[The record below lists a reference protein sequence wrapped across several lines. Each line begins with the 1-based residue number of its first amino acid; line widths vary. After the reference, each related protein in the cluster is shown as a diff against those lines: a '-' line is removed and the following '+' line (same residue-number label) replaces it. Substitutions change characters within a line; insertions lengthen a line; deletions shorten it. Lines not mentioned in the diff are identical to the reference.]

1 MSSETRDRLL
11 ASAVSQRER
20 DGAIAALVTA
30 LVTRRLL
37 PERVALYDEG
47 VREGGIV
54 MGLTPNTLGDAEQL
68 QQEWQT
74 AGATRIISALLDG
87 RNAA

>member
-11 ASAVSQRER
+11 ASAVSRRER

-30 LVTRRLL
+30 LVTRRLP

-68 QQEWQT
+68 QQEWQ
-74 AGATRIISALLDG
+74 R
-87 RNAA
+87 AAAA